1 MSSATSPEKLDDLLL
16 CYCTGLTVGEV
27 RRACEDGRWPTPG
40 KERSG
45 KLCTGCLGDL
55 LHCLR
60 LFGAP
65 DKAQS
70 LDAATGS

>member
-1 MSSATSPEKLDDLLL
+1 MSAGTLPEHLDDLLL

-27 RRACEDGRWPTPG
+27 RRACGDGRWPPPG

-60 LFGAP
+60 LLGAADRGP
-65 DKAQS
+65 APE
-70 LDAATGS
+70 TGTDR

>member
-1 MSSATSPEKLDDLLL
+1 MSVVTLPENLDDLLL

-27 RRACEDGRWPTPG
+27 RRACEQGRPPTAG

-70 LDAATGS
+70 LDAATDP